1 MINDYKTLIENYIF
15 SKISRVLKQP
25 YKAIQYPFIDP
36 GEGYEGNLWDWDSYF
51 TARALLML
59 GKKYGE
65 SRMAAAGVPLKKA
78 EAHAKGC
85 VQNFLSCECADGYV
99 PVMMT
104 GDGDFC
110 DFFVREHLRGEK
122 VNQMKPFLCQA
133 ILNACEF
140 SGDFS
145 WFDKEKA
152 LKYLEYYEAN
162 QRDEKT
168 GLFFWQDDIMIG
180 IDNNPTVFFRPPR
193 TCADIYLNTFMALEY
208 EALQKVF
215 AAAGDDRA
223 ADLKTRAEQLKNA
236 INEYLWDERD
246 GIYYSGDL
254 SYHKTTLKA
263 GNFTFHE
270 NLAPTWK
277 IMPMRV
283 VFWGCFLPLY
293 AGIADKK
300 KAEKCIARLRD
311 ETVFSKYGIRT
322 LASNE
327 PMYNLEKTSNP
338 SNWLGAIWGISNYCV
353 WKGLKRYGEE
363 EIAKKLQKATI
374 ELYGKNLKKYG
385 EFFESYQ
392 PDSGEPNL
400 NPGFL
405 SWNLLIAEMLAE

>member
-1 MINDYKTLIENYIF
+1 MKNDYKALIENYIF

-25 YKAIQYPFIDP
+25 YKAIKYPFIDP

-51 TARALLML
+51 TARALSILC
-59 GKKYGE
+59 KKYGKK
-65 SRMAAAGVPLKKA
+65 RMEEAGIPIEKA
-78 EAHAKGC
+78 ELHAKGC
-85 VQNFLSCECADGYV
+85 ALNFLSCECPDGYV

-110 DFFVREHLRGEK
+110 DFFVREHMRGVK
-122 VNQMKPFLCQA
+122 VNQMKPFLCQS

-140 SGDFS
+140 SGDYG

-152 LKYLEYYEAN
+152 LKYLEYYETK
-162 QRDEKT
+162 QRDEQT

-193 TCADIYLNTFMALEY
+193 TCADIYLNSFMVLEY

-215 AAAGDDRA
+215 EATCDERA
-223 ADLKTRAEQLKNA
+223 TDLKARAEKLKSD

-246 GIYYSGDL
+246 GIYYSGDIAR
-254 SYHKTTLKA
+254 HKPTLKA
-263 GNFTFHE
+263 GNFIFHE
-270 NLAPTWK
+270 NLAPTRK
-277 IMPMRV
+277 IMPMRI

-293 AGIADKK
+293 AGIADSE
-300 KAEKCIARLRD
+300 KAKRCISRLCERM
-311 ETVFSKYGIRT
+311 VFSKYGIRT
-322 LASNE
+322 LASDE

-363 EIAKKLQKATI
+363 GIAEKLRQATI
-374 ELYGKNLKKYG
+374 ELYGGNLKKYG
-385 EFFESYQ
+385 DFFESYQ

-405 SWNLLIAEMLAE
+405 SWNLLIAEMLR